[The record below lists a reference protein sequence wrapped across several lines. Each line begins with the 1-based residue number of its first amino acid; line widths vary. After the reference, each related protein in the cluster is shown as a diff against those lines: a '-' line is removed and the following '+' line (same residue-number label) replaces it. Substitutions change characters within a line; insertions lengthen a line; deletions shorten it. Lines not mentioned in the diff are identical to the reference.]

1 MTEYTVPSLH
11 LLLIILSK
19 WLKIVNA
26 ILEKCMSHHKYVHAC
41 VCAHMPVYSCVPHC
55 SNLIRERIR
64 DRIIS
69 KKRHPRITKHNF
81 WLHIGPKSNPISEV
95 VVQTLPE
102 QTLGVMPT
110 VLYCRP
116 FP

>member
-1 MTEYTVPSLH
+1 MTEDTVPSLH

-55 SNLIRERIR
+55 SHLIRERIR
-64 DRIIS
+64 E
-69 KKRHPRITKHNF
+69 
-81 WLHIGPKSNPISEV
+81 SEI
-95 VVQTLPE
+95 E
-102 QTLGVMPT
+102 S
-110 VLYCRP
+110 
-116 FP
+116 